1 MADEDKNLL
10 GIKFGNDKWK
20 YSHPTTVEYPA
31 EHVRKN
37 EGGNP
42 VLATQ

>member
-1 MADEDKNLL
+1 MEINAN
-10 GIKFGNDKWK
+10 
-20 YSHPTTVEYPA
+20 PTTVEYPA

-42 VLATQ
+42 VFSNS